1 MTENNELL
9 DFWMQRGRLYSRI
22 ESRYGF
28 RLSCGEKMLLKTYID
43 WTNQTDITMPP
54 IASREFLENFG
65 FDSETFRLYN
75 KEIGEHAKGA
85 ISEFEFRGKQGRN
98 KK

>member
-1 MTENNELL
+1 MTENNALL
-9 DFWMQRGRLYSRI
+9 DFWMERGRLYRRI

-28 RLSCGEKMLLKTYID
+28 RLSCGEKMLLKNYLD

-54 IASREFLENFG
+54 IASREFLESFG
-65 FDSETFRLYN
+65 FYSETFRLYH
-75 KEIGEHAKGA
+75 KEMDEYTRGS
-85 ISEFEFRGKQGRN
+85 ISEFEFRGKQRKN